1 MTGPASPLVLAVR
14 SLAATLVAA
23 GRTRFELFGIEF
35 AEQKQ
40 WLSRLILGVAVAA
53 VCLGMTLLV
62 FTGWVVAA
70 FWDTP
75 HRMLAFGL
83 VGLFWLLLGA
93 LAAWRAWIAFR
104 TAPPPFE
111 ATLAELERDVQALA
125 GAARVASSA
134 ASGPAAWPVDPDAP
148 RSPDH
153 EEHA

>member
-1 MTGPASPLVLAVR
+1 MTRPASPLVLAVR

-40 WLSRLILGVAVAA
+40 WLSRLVLAVAVAA

-62 FTGWVVAA
+62 ATGWVIAA

-75 HRMLAFGL
+75 HRLLAFGL
-83 VGLFWLLLGA
+83 VTLFWLLLGA
-93 LAAWRAWIAFR
+93 FALWRAWNAFH
-104 TAPPPFE
+104 TAPAPFE

-125 GAARVASSA
+125 GTARAMSTSSN
-134 ASGPAAWPVDPDAP
+134 GPAAWPVDPDAP
-148 RSPDH
+148 RSPDI